1 MGRTIEEIAAK
12 MDALGLWEGVA
23 QCNWALCPR
32 GTVFPYFC
40 TAIAES
46 AGPARIRFMMVE
58 GWQTFHDFV
67 RTRIDVNFGFYST
80 PMEIPHFELVFVSGG
95 EVRLFR
101 HDPCFM
107 LRLATDGIVG
117 FSDRPLT
124 LCGEFGTGLLVLT
137 MLGLIA
143 LIVLA
148 CCKVSFPSWL
158 WAVCGLVALNAIT
171 LLFLSLQG
179 SYMNRMYDE
188 LKNRPLYIVAE
199 ELNMDK

>member
-67 RTRIDVNFGFYST
+67 RVCRQGQLGRVGPEDPASSMRVLV
-80 PMEIPHFELVFVSGG
+80 EL
-95 EVRLFR
+95 
-101 HDPCFM
+101 D
-107 LRLATDGIVG
+107 I
-117 FSDRPLT
+117 
-124 LCGEFGTGLLVLT
+124 
-137 MLGLIA
+137 
-143 LIVLA
+143 
-148 CCKVSFPSWL
+148 
-158 WAVCGLVALNAIT
+158 LNAYERTRAYYLNIAET
-171 LLFLSLQG
+171 LAG
-179 SYMNRMYDE
+179 GKR
-188 LKNRPLYIVAE
+188 
-199 ELNMDK
+199 